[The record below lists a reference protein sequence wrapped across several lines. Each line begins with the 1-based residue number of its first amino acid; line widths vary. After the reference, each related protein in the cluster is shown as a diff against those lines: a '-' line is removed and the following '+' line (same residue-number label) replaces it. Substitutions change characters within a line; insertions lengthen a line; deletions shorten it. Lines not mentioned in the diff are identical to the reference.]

1 MGDQVAELFVR
12 LAQLAV
18 AEENPAPETGIDGI
32 WTTTIEATDRAA
44 DWQIALNCDTQTEHT
59 VDDTPTEGDTTT
71 LRPGS
76 ATVWLGDHP
85 AGVVTPTSG
94 AVAVQAT
101 IGGPT
106 SIEAELL
113 ADCEARLD
121 GLDDSTTGGAS

>member
-12 LAQLAV
+12 LAQLAA
-18 AEENPAPETGIDGI
+18 AEEDPDPETGIDGI
-32 WTTTIEATDRAA
+32 WTTTIAATNRDA
-44 DWQIALNCDTQTEHT
+44 DWQVAMNCDTEAEHT
-59 VDDTPTEGDTTT
+59 VDDIPTEGDTTT

-76 ATVWLGDHP
+76 ATVWLDSYP

-94 AVAVQAT
+94 TVAVQAT

-113 ADCEARLD
+113 ADIEAELD
-121 GLDDSTTGGAS
+121 GLDEATTGGQP

>member
-1 MGDQVAELFVR
+1 MAEQVAELFVR

-18 AEENPAPETGIDGI
+18 AEEDPAPETEIEGV
-32 WTTTIEATDRAA
+32 WTTTIDAADRDA
-44 DWQIALNCDTQTEHT
+44 DWQVAMNCDTGTEHT
-59 VDDTPTEGDTTT
+59 VDDIPTEGDTTT

-94 AVAVQAT
+94 TVAVQAT

-113 ADCEARLD
+113 ADIEAQLQTLD
-121 GLDDSTTGGAS
+121 EAIPGGQP

>member
-12 LAQLAV
+12 LAQVAV
-18 AEENPAPETGIDGI
+18 AEEHPDPEIGIEGV
-32 WTTTIEATDRAA
+32 WTTTIDATDRDA
-44 DWQIALNCDTQTEHT
+44 DWQVAMNCDTGTEHT
-59 VDDTPTEGDTTT
+59 VDDIPTEGDTTT
-71 LRPGS
+71 VRPGS

-94 AVAVQAT
+94 TVAVQAT

-113 ADCEARLD
+113 ADLEAQLDTLD
-121 GLDDSTTGGAS
+121 GSTAGGQP